1 MDSDVLP
8 IVLLCMYMWKLSD
21 NALLIVLFLCSSH
34 GMSYPIAGNVK
45 THRAK
50 GYNVEHPIVVN
61 INIIQK
67 FGVRIF
73 FYFFYYEILLCSQ
86 D

>member
-1 MDSDVLP
+1 
-8 IVLLCMYMWKLSD
+8 MYLWKLSD
-21 NALLIVLFLCSSH
+21 NAFLIILFFLCSSH

-61 INIIQK
+61 INCSTFK
-67 FGVRIF
+67 SLGSVRLF
-73 FYFFYYEILLCSQ
+73 
-86 D
+86 

>member
-1 MDSDVLP
+1 MYLWTLSDE
-8 IVLLCMYMWKLSD
+8 VLLTFH
-21 NALLIVLFLCSSH
+21 FLCSSH

-61 INIIQK
+61 INCYILFK
-67 FGVRIF
+67 YLGSVSF
-73 FYFFYYEILLCSQ
+73 FFFFFFFF
-86 D
+86 